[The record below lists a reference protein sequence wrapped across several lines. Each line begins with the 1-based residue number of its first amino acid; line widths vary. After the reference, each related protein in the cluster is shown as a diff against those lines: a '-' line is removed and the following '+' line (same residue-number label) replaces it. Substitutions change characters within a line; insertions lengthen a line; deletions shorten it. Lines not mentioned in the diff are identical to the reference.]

1 MASICG
7 ANTWEDI
14 ECYGH
19 SKYDW
24 LKTFLELPNG
34 IPSNDTFRRVFILLS
49 PDAFRNC
56 FINWVESIK
65 ELLPNNVVS
74 IDGKTLR
81 GSHNK
86 KDGKSGIHM
95 VVHGIRDEYGA
106 GTTEN

>member
-1 MASICG
+1 M
-7 ANTWEDI
+7 EDI

-81 GSHNK
+81 GSLTK
-86 KDGKSGIHM
+86 KM
-95 VVHGIRDEYGA
+95 VNLESIWWCMGIRDEYGA